1 MARTG
6 ATRTATSLV
15 GLAVLVAFIPTLAAC
30 GAKHAVTR
38 PPTVPTEPTTTSQ
51 KTTAP
56 VPPRPAPLTSANAPR
71 GASIV
76 AVTAVRRLAV
86 YHRPGQGRPFL
97 SLAAKTVH
105 GEPAT
110 YLVKRT
116 SASWVQIALARRPN
130 GSSGWVR
137 RSDVTLLLD
146 YYRLKIDLTAH
157 RLTVFLHGRVARQ
170 IPIGVGKALTPTPTG
185 VYFVVELLK
194 TPDPL
199 GPYGPYAFGLSAHS
213 TVLTHFGAGGK
224 GEIGLHGTNEP
235 WLLGTDVSHGCIRLS
250 NQNVTRLAKIL
261 PLGTPV
267 EITR

>member
-1 MARTG
+1 MAR
-6 ATRTATSLV
+6 RSNVV
-15 GLAVLVAFIPTLAAC
+15 GIAVLIALIPMLAAC
-30 GAKHAVTR
+30 GAKRTTKPQ
-38 PPTVPTEPTTTSQ
+38 PPTSTAPPLPTASSPQSTVPAPAEVVPL
-51 KTTAP
+51 TTA
-56 VPPRPAPLTSANAPR
+56 NMPR

-76 AVTAVRRLAV
+76 AVTAVNRLDV
-86 YHRPGQGRPFL
+86 YRRPGPGRPFL
-97 SLAAKTVH
+97 SLGTTTEH

-116 SASWVQIALARRPN
+116 SERWVLIALPRRPN

-157 RLTVFLHGRVARQ
+157 RLTLFFRGRAARQ
-170 IPIGVGKALTPTPTG
+170 VPIGVGKALTPTPTG
-185 VYFVVELLK
+185 VYFVVELLR
-194 TPDPL
+194 TPQPR
-199 GPYGPYAFGLSAHS
+199 GPYGPYAFGLSAYS

-235 WLLGTDVSHGCIRLS
+235 QLLGKDISHGCIRLS
-250 NQNVTRLAKIL
+250 NPDVTRLAKIV

>member
-1 MARTG
+1 MAGR
-6 ATRTATSLV
+6 SNFLV
-15 GLAVLVAFIPTLAAC
+15 IAALVAVIPMLAAC
-30 GAKHAVTR
+30 GAKRAAR
-38 PPTVPTEPTTTSQ
+38 PSAPTSTAPAGLTATSA

-56 VPPRPAPLTSANAPR
+56 VPPRAAPLTTANLRR
-71 GASIV
+71 GTSLV
-76 AVTAVRRLAV
+76 AATRVRRLAV
-86 YHRPGQGRPFL
+86 YRRPGGRRPLL
-97 SLAAKTVH
+97 SLAARTEH

-116 SASWVQIALARRPN
+116 SGRWVLIALARRPN

-157 RLTVFLHGRVARQ
+157 RLTLLFRGRVARQ
-170 IPIGVGKALTPTPTG
+170 IPLGVGKALTPTPTG
-185 VYFVVELLK
+185 VYFVVELLR
-194 TPDPL
+194 TPDSL
-199 GPYGPYAFGLSAHS
+199 GPYGPYAFGLSAYS

-235 WLLGTDVSHGCIRLS
+235 QLLGKDVSHGCIRIS
-250 NQNVTRLAKIL
+250 NQDVTRLAKIL